1 MIAPSAIPRSL
12 LGSNNKLADMCIQ
25 DAFDSWIK
33 TQIVSDQPT
42 IAVKY
47 LEDTS
52 ISTYSE
58 YVWALDKFF
67 GKMPLRNIH
76 DGNIRSFQDDRANCR
91 GSWRRRAGQNRIRKE
106 VGFLLRIMRIAQVWK
121 EDHEVVFKMLPP
133 QLTDIPRALDP
144 DQQKH
149 LLAVMSRRDEWEWI
163 YHYTVIALRTC
174 AAPIEIRQGRLKDIN
189 LPQRTFRVGPEA
201 SKNKFRNRTIP
212 LEKDDVVESFK
223 WLLKRAKRF
232 GAFKPDHFFLPFGV
246 GSNHRPDP
254 GKPMTRF
261 GLKAE
266 WNEIRKVSG
275 FHWFRPY
282 DLRHTA
288 ITRMAEEGT
297 PIAIIMA
304 FAGHI
309 SPKMQQHYTT
319 ISMQAK
325 RSAAQAMPDFP
336 PKKPPMSVRE
346 LPESFSY
353 KISS

>member
-1 MIAPSAIPRSL
+1 MS
-12 LGSNNKLADMCIQ
+12 IQ
-25 DAFDSWIK
+25 DAFDSWIP
-33 TQIVSDQPT
+33 TQIVSDQPS
-42 IAVKY
+42 IAVRY

-52 ISTYSE
+52 ISTYRE
-58 YVWALDKFF
+58 YVWALEKFF
-67 GKMPLRNIH
+67 GKMPLRKIH
-76 DGNIRSFQDDRANCR
+76 DGHIRSFQDDRANCR
-91 GSWRRRAGQNRIRKE
+91 GSWRRKAGQNRIRKE
-106 VGFLLRIMRIAQVWK
+106 VGFLLRIMRIAQVWD

-133 QLTDIPRALDP
+133 QLTDVPRALDP

-149 LLAVMSRRDEWEWI
+149 LLAVMSRREEWEWI

-189 LPQRTFRVGPEA
+189 LLQRTFRVGPEA

-212 LEKDDVVESFK
+212 LEKDDVVESFI
-223 WLLKRAKRF
+223 WLLKRAERF

-261 GLKAE
+261 GLKDG

-275 FHWFRPY
+275 FIWFRPY

-325 RSAAQAMPDFP
+325 RSAARAMPDVP

-346 LPESFSY
+346 LPESSLCE
-353 KISS
+353 ISS